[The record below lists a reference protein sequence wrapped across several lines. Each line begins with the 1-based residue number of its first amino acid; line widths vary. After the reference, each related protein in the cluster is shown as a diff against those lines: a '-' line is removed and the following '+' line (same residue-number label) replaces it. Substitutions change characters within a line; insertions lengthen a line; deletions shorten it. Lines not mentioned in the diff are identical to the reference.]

1 MSEEGRKMAATTR
14 LEKYLRDQGVRFETM
29 THPVAYTA
37 QEVAAAQHVS
47 GRRLA
52 KVVIANADGQLVML
66 VLPASFRVELSK
78 LRSVLKAKKVHLA
91 REEEFDGTFTDCE
104 VGAMPPFGNLYDLP
118 MYVDQSLAGV
128 GEMVFKVGSHATSMK
143 VRFSDYKRLV
153 KPQIADFATHS

>member
-1 MSEEGRKMAATTR
+1 MAATKN

-37 QEVAAAQHVS
+37 QEVAAALHVS

-66 VLPASFRVELSK
+66 VLPASFRVGSSNNGSLM
-78 LRSVLKAKKVHLA
+78 KATKVHLA
-91 REEEFDGTFTDCE
+91 SEEEFESTFTDCE
-104 VGAMPPFGNLYDLP
+104 VGAMPPFGNLYDLSV
-118 MYVDQSLAGV
+118 YVDQSLVGV
-128 GEMVFKVGSHATSMK
+128 REMVFKVGSHGTSMK
-143 VRFSDYKRLV
+143 VRFTDYKQLV